1 MIGIGERMSETDS
14 VLEIDHPHFTI
25 RVTKDLLRIDVK
37 GNVKKEIEEAL
48 ENVRGLRETIGSI
61 LSVFVPLH
69 IRLSDIDS
77 VKMEKTG
84 EVKIA
89 LSHRRDASIPLRT
102 EEAEKLVCK
111 LNQLIPEAKQREMER
126 IAREERARQI
136 IVKEGEARKAFAQ
149 FPRSPEETYK
159 EDKEIEE
166 TVEREKD

>member
-1 MIGIGERMSETDS
+1 MSETDL
-14 VLEIDHPHFTI
+14 VLQIDHPNFTI
-25 RVTKDLLRIDVK
+25 KVTNDLLRIDVK
-37 GNVKKEIEEAL
+37 GNVKNEIEEAL
-48 ENVRGLRETIGSI
+48 ENAPGLRETIGSI
-61 LSVFVPLH
+61 LSVFAPLH

-89 LSHRRDASIPLRT
+89 LPHHRDANIPLQT

-126 IAREERARQI
+126 KVREERERQI
-136 IVKEGEARKAFAQ
+136 ILKENEVRKAFAQ
-149 FPRSPEETYK
+149 YPRSAEETYK

-166 TVEREKD
+166 TIEREKD

>member
-1 MIGIGERMSETDS
+1 MSETDL
-14 VLEIDHPHFTI
+14 VLEIDHPTFII
-25 RVTKDLLRIDVK
+25 RVTNDLLRIDVK
-37 GNVKKEIEEAL
+37 GNVKNEIEEAL
-48 ENVRGLRETIGSI
+48 ENAPGLRETIGSI

-89 LSHRRDASIPLRT
+89 LPHRRDANIPLRT

-126 IAREERARQI
+126 IVREERARQI
-136 IVKEGEARKAFAQ
+136 SVKESEVRKAFGQ
-149 FPRSPEETYK
+149 YPHSPEEMYK

-166 TVEREKD
+166 TREREKD

>member
-1 MIGIGERMSETDS
+1 MSETDL
-14 VLEIDHPHFTI
+14 VLEIDHPNFI
-25 RVTKDLLRIDVK
+25 IKVTNDLLRIDVK
-37 GNVKKEIEEAL
+37 GNVKNEIEEAL
-48 ENVRGLRETIGSI
+48 ENAPVLRETIGSI

-89 LSHRRDASIPLRT
+89 LPHHRDANILLRT
-102 EEAEKLVCK
+102 EEAEKLVCM

-126 IAREERARQI
+126 KVREERARQI
-136 IVKEGEARKAFAQ
+136 ILKESEVRKAFAQ
-149 FPRSPEETYK
+149 YPRSAEETYK

-166 TVEREKD
+166 TTEREKD